1 MTKKDFSRL
10 GVANNNNDFL
20 IRLDYPKKIL
30 VGWVS
35 QNNNDFLVR
44 LDSPNG
50 NISVSRHCNGLN
62 KSFKN
67 THQFKTNKPQQ
78 LLGERHYNIPAQN
91 YLLSGCAGFFVYLS
105 ITQLFKPEIIFY

>member
-1 MTKKDFSRL
+1 MHYL
-10 GVANNNNDFL
+10 NNTVQGKNIVIVFW
-20 IRLDYPKKIL
+20 REKEREGERERKKIL

-35 QNNNDFLVR
+35 QNNNDFLIR

-67 THQFKTNKPQQ
+67 IQQFKTNKPPQV
-78 LLGERHYNIPAQN
+78 LGETHYNIIKN
-91 YLLSGCAGFFVYLS
+91 M
-105 ITQLFKPEIIFY
+105 